1 MQAADRIRN
10 VALVGHRGSGKTSL
24 HEALLH
30 EAGATTRLG
39 SVADGTTVSDSD
51 DDEKARGMSISASL
65 ASFDWRDVKVN
76 LIDTPGEP
84 SFIADA
90 LGALRV
96 CESAVFVVNG
106 VLGVEVGTQ
115 RLWQRAQ
122 ELGVARLIYVNMLD
136 RERAAFFR
144 VLEALKDA
152 FGPHVVATEIPIGSE
167 HNTRGVID
175 LVDMKAYEYADG
187 VCTEVPIPDD
197 LADVAQEYR
206 EKLMDEVA
214 ENSESLMER
223 YLEGEEISHEEIV
236 TALEDGTD
244 HGHIFPVTCG
254 VATTRLGSNRLL
266 DAIVDDLPS
275 PVQHGGLQLD
285 GMRLEPD
292 ADGEMFS
299 YVFKTRAD
307 PYAGRIN
314 LFRVYQ
320 GTVTH
325 DTQVLN
331 TRTHHKERIGQLLVP
346 QGKDVK
352 QAEAFGPGD
361 IGAVAKLK
369 ETRAG
374 DWLAARDEPLQMP
387 SIKLP
392 APVMAFAM
400 EPKSKGDEDKVFTA
414 LRRLQEE
421 DPTIDL
427 HRDMQTGEQIVAGLS
442 QIHVEV
448 IVERMRA
455 RFGAEVTLKPPR
467 VPYQET
473 IRTGAK
479 AHGRHKKQ
487 TGGRG
492 QFGDCHIE
500 IEPLAGGDFEFVN
513 AIKGGVIPTGFIPAV
528 EKGVLDAMSTGTVA
542 GYPVKGVRVRL
553 FDGSYHSV
561 DSSEMAFKLAGSL
574 AMKQALAQAGAVLL
588 EPIMLLTA
596 SVPDE
601 SVGDVMGDLSS
612 RRGRPLGTEAV
623 GGMTE
628 VKAEVPMAEILT
640 YAPDLRSLTG
650 GQGEYTMEFLRY
662 EEVPAHLAQK
672 VVEKAQEEEE
682 VRAASGLA
690 TLQRRGPQ
698 PGHTHQP
705 VRHRV
710 RRLRAHAAAGRA
722 RRDLPGRRLAARGV
736 RPVHGAGAARGL
748 DPRVGRRRARAAAH
762 APRRARAVAA
772 RAPAGAPRACPR
784 RAGGHGRG
792 RRGRAARGR
801 RDAASAAPPAPR
813 ARGAHQRRPQDA
825 ARAGGLQRLRPHA
838 HGRRRGAL
846 ARRPGRLRPAADRPP
861 ERGLDHG
868 DVGAQLVPLRD
879 RSLGRG
885 RRRAARRPGRRA
897 VGADARGAGSQ
908 RRGGRARRATSHVNT

>member
-39 SVADGTTVSDSD
+39 SVADGTTVSDAD
-51 DDEKARGMSISASL
+51 EDEKARGMSISASL
-65 ASFDWRDVKVN
+65 ASFEWRDVKVN

-96 CESAVFVVNG
+96 CESAVFVVNA

-115 RLWQRAQ
+115 RLWERAQ
-122 ELGVARLIYVNMLD
+122 ELGVARLVYVNMLD
-136 RERAAFFR
+136 RERADFFR
-144 VLEALKDA
+144 TLDALKNA
-152 FGPHVVATEIPIGSE
+152 FGPHVVATEIPIGAE
-167 HNTRGVID
+167 HNTRGLID
-175 LVDMKAYEYADG
+175 LVDMKAYEYTDG
-187 VCTEVPIPDD
+187 SCAEIPIPDD
-197 LADVAQEYR
+197 MAAVAQEYR

-214 ENSESLMER
+214 ENSEALMER
-223 YLEGEEISHEEIV
+223 YLEGEEISHDEIV

-254 VATTRLGSNRLL
+254 VATSRLGSNRLL

-275 PVQHGGLQLD
+275 PVQHGGLVLENTN
-285 GMRLEPD
+285 LEPD
-292 ADGEMFS
+292 PDGEMFA

-325 DTQVLN
+325 DTQVMN

-346 QGKDVK
+346 QGKEVK
-352 QAEAFGPGD
+352 HADAFGPGD

-369 ETRAG
+369 ETHAG
-374 DWLAARDEPLQMP
+374 DWLAARDEPIEMP

-392 APVMAFAM
+392 APVMAFSM
-400 EPKSKGDEDKVFTA
+400 EPASKGDEDKVFTA

-427 HRDMQTGEQIVAGLS
+427 HRDAQTGEQIVAGLS

-455 RFGAEVTLKPPR
+455 RFGAEVILKPPR

-473 IRTGAK
+473 IRKGAK

-500 IEPLAGGDFEFVN
+500 IEPLAGGEFEFVN

-528 EKGVLDAMSTGTVA
+528 EKGVLDAMQQGAVA

-553 FDGSYHSV
+553 FDGSYHTV
-561 DSSEMAFKLAGSL
+561 DSSEMAFKLAGSI
-574 AMKQALAQAGAVLL
+574 AMKDALAQAGAVLL

-596 SVPDE
+596 SVPE
-601 SVGDVMGDLSS
+601 SAVGDVMGDLSS

-623 GGMTE
+623 GSMTE
-628 VKAEVPMAEILT
+628 VKAEVPMAEVLT

-650 GQGEYTMEFLRY
+650 GQGEYTMDFLRY
-662 EEVPAHLAQK
+662 EEVPSHLAQK
-672 VVEKAQEEEE
+672 VVDKAHEEEE
-682 VRAASGLA
+682 VRA
-690 TLQRRGPQ
+690 
-698 PGHTHQP
+698 
-705 VRHRV
+705 
-710 RRLRAHAAAGRA
+710 
-722 RRDLPGRRLAARGV
+722 
-736 RPVHGAGAARGL
+736 
-748 DPRVGRRRARAAAH
+748 
-762 APRRARAVAA
+762 
-772 RAPAGAPRACPR
+772 
-784 RAGGHGRG
+784 
-792 RRGRAARGR
+792 
-801 RDAASAAPPAPR
+801 
-813 ARGAHQRRPQDA
+813 
-825 ARAGGLQRLRPHA
+825 
-838 HGRRRGAL
+838 
-846 ARRPGRLRPAADRPP
+846 
-861 ERGLDHG
+861 
-868 DVGAQLVPLRD
+868 
-879 RSLGRG
+879 
-885 RRRAARRPGRRA
+885 
-897 VGADARGAGSQ
+897 
-908 RRGGRARRATSHVNT
+908 